1 MIDKFI
7 SDDARGQVGIG
18 TLIIFIALVLVA
30 AVAAGVLI
38 NTGGQLESRASDT
51 GDDAQAQVSNQVD
64 VVSATGVNNDSD
76 NSMEYLKVVVKK
88 SSGSDDID
96 LEDMTIEYQSGS
108 AAANLEY
115 QSGST
120 GNQEFNTTQVAGSA
134 SPTVLNETSERV
146 EIGIDV
152 AGVEGTDLQEGSSV
166 ELTFIE
172 QSGATTI
179 YGVNVPDVIQGQY
192 FPV

>member
-1 MIDKFI
+1 MLNKFI

-51 GDDAQAQVSNQVD
+51 GEDAQAQVSNQVD
-64 VVSATGVNNDSD
+64 VVSTTGVNNDSD
-76 NSMEYLKVVVKK
+76 SAMEFVKVVVKK
-88 SSGSDDID
+88 SSGSDAID
-96 LEDMTIEYQSGS
+96 LEEMTIEYQSGS
-108 AAANLEY
+108 AAKNLEY
-115 QSGST
+115 KSGSAT
-120 GNQEFNTTQVAGSA
+120 QDAFNTTQVAGSN

-146 EIGIDV
+146 EIGID
-152 AGVEGTDLQEGSSV
+152 AASVEGVDIQEGSSV
-166 ELTFIE
+166 ELTFVE

-179 YGVNVPDVIQGQY
+179 YGVNVPDVIQGEY